1 LSPFKNTVHLD
12 DREVKRLYCAVR
24 EVLKQAIR
32 EIEKRGVSEKRDFLK
47 IHGRKGFACPRCGED
62 IQTISYSD
70 SETYYCAKCQTGGRK
85 LKDRRLSKF
94 YR

>member
-47 IHGRKGFACPRCGED
+47 IHGRKGFACSRCGED